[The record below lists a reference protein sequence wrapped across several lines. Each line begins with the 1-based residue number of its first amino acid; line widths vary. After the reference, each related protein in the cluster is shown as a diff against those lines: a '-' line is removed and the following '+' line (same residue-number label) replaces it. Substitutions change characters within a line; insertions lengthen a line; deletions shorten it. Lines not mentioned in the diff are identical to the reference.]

1 MANNQKLEIT
11 GLDFDTIKNN
21 LKTFMRNQDEF
32 LDYDFEGSG
41 INTLLDVL
49 AYNTHYLGFHAN
61 MLANEMFIDSAALR
75 SSVVS
80 HAKTLGYETR
90 SVKAPKAVVNITLN
104 DRALTTATMN
114 AGHVFTTQI
123 DNTDYQFVTV
133 SDFTAIQTG
142 SGLPFLEIPIYEG
155 TYVTT
160 RYTVDTT
167 DVNQRFLLTDNNADT
182 TTLTVKVQNSSSD
195 ATTETYT
202 KATDTVSYTHLTL
215 PTNREV

>member
-1 MANNQKLEIT
+1 
-11 GLDFDTIKNN
+11 
-21 LKTFMRNQDEF
+21 
-32 LDYDFEGSG
+32 
-41 INTLLDVL
+41 
-49 AYNTHYLGFHAN
+49 
-61 MLANEMFIDSAALR
+61 MFIDSAALR

-202 KATDTVSYTHLTL
+202 KATDITQLTGTSTSYFLQEVEDGLFEVYFGDGIVSLSLIHI
-215 PTNREV
+215 